1 MIPAP
6 APMVRPAATLLL
18 GIALSVALWAPSCSS
33 PTYPPGNGWVSKA
46 KPVRLPSESRWIPTW
61 NMSQSTIIMPDNETG
76 MHSVE
81 EALRYGLVSYD
92 WSNAKGIWG
101 KHAPMDDEEYL
112 VKQADLVVAANRALG
127 GSTRVG
133 VYRNTI
139 KALNWMTSVR
149 EKLDDPA
156 YSGWFIPFGNG
167 SNYTYQPPACLDQKC
182 SDRWHDRAGVG
193 GLLHGD
199 CGKAPCGGFVFDHR
213 NSSFADWFVNGYII
227 SNETILRPGVS
238 ELYLDDRLEEWG
250 VSEAQGHFL
259 QDGCSPSGCSKT
271 DMSEMVAAY
280 NANMEKVSAAFPSF
294 ACQLYQ

>member
-112 VKQADLVVAANRALG
+112 VKQAGRPRRRCEQGPRWKHESGCIQKHNQG
-127 GSTRVG
+127 T
-133 VYRNTI
+133 
-139 KALNWMTSVR
+139 
-149 EKLDDPA
+149 ELDD
-156 YSGWFIPFGNG
+156 
-167 SNYTYQPPACLDQKC
+167 Q
-182 SDRWHDRAGVG
+182 RA
-193 GLLHGD
+193 
-199 CGKAPCGGFVFDHR
+199 
-213 NSSFADWFVNGYII
+213 
-227 SNETILRPGVS
+227 
-238 ELYLDDRLEEWG
+238 
-250 VSEAQGHFL
+250 
-259 QDGCSPSGCSKT
+259 
-271 DMSEMVAAY
+271 
-280 NANMEKVSAAFPSF
+280 
-294 ACQLYQ
+294 